1 MSEDLSLE
9 DVLAEVRDSWLAAV
23 HTSLPGKIVK
33 YDSAKQIADVQPQVK
48 DVALSERGA
57 NVFKSYPLL
66 TSVPVV
72 FYRAGG
78 AFQGSPIA
86 AGDTGLL
93 VFLQLSID
101 RWRANGQESV
111 PGDVRR
117 HHITSAVFLPGLSPR
132 SKAVAELAA
141 NADFVFGFEGGSTVH
156 VKPNGQIHLGSPNAA
171 FDAPHAQ
178 KIATEL
184 ARINA
189 DFAAL
194 KAGVL
199 AALAVVAPSGPAIG
213 AVLGAGAVTAFNGAA
228 GAVPSAPGS
237 VASTKVKLD

>member
-48 DVALSERGA
+48 DVVLSERGA

-78 AFQGSPIA
+78 AFQGAPIA

-141 NADFVFGFEGGSTVH
+141 NADYVFGFEGGSTVH
-156 VKPNGQIHLGSPNAA
+156 VKPNGQIHLGSNAA
-171 FDAPHAQ
+171 ADYVALAA
-178 KIATEL
+178 KVATEL
-184 ARINA
+184 NRVKS
-189 DFAAL
+189 DLTAL
-194 KAGVL
+194 KTAISN
-199 AALAVVAPSGPAIG
+199 AFFAVGIG
-213 AVLGAGAVTAFNGAA
+213 AAANGTTAQTSFNGATLT
-228 GAVPSAPGS
+228 VPSNPAS
-237 VASTKVKLD
+237 VAAAKVKAD